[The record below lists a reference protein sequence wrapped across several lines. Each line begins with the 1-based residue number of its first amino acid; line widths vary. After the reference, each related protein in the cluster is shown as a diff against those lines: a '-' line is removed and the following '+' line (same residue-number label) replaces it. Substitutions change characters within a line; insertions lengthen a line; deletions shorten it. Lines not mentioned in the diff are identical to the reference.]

1 MVLIKSNHSLKLKK
15 KKKKKSNQTY
25 MIILKLI
32 HYYIIKA
39 MAVYNIIQNHNIQ
52 YLFYKKKNS
61 NVS

>member
-1 MVLIKSNHSLKLKK
+1 MVLTKSNHSLKLN

-32 HYYIIKA
+32 HYHIIKA

-61 NVS
+61 YVS